1 MTIESRP
8 PYTQQMEQ
16 FNMELYENQR
26 KNRLGD
32 SIGDYLTDEDCDS
45 RRIYEELLSEVDDW
59 IKYHQ
64 RYLDKAVELKSLL
77 MGNRSVT
84 LEVSEFLS
92 EDRWSNFPTEN
103 GDYISFSS

>member
-1 MTIESRP
+1 
-8 PYTQQMEQ
+8 
-16 FNMELYENQR
+16 MELYENQR

-32 SIGDYLTDEDCDS
+32 SIGDYLTDEDCDA
-45 RRIYEELLSEVDDW
+45 RRIYEELLTEVDDW

-92 EDRWSNFPTEN
+92 EDRWSNFPNEQ
-103 GDYISFSS
+103 GDHLTIS